1 MDIPKDHQPVVETI
15 NLTRTYKIGETE
27 VTALREVNLKVSAG
41 EFVSIKGRSGSGKT
55 TLLNLIGGLDRPD
68 GGTVLLQGRDI
79 SNLGEAEMV
88 DLRRRTVSFVF
99 QSFGLLPN
107 YSAYEIVD
115 FALRLNG
122 MPRKLRHARTLEC
135 LKLVGLDE
143 RQDHRPDEMSGGQQ
157 QRLCIARAISIRPS
171 LILADEP
178 TGELDSRTGRE
189 ILTLLRTIASLEQTA
204 ILVATH
210 DPKVQDYTSTTYML
224 SDGNLQIMPEVNQP

>member
-1 MDIPKDHQPVVETI
+1 MDNPALKPPVVETRK
-15 NLTRTYKIGETE
+15 LTRIYKIGDTE
-27 VTALREVNLKVSAG
+27 VNALREVDFKANAG

-68 GGTVLLQGRDI
+68 GGVVLLLGRDI
-79 SNLGEAEMV
+79 SNLSESEMV

-122 MPRKLRHARTLEC
+122 MPRKERHARTLEC

-189 ILTLLRTIASLEQTA
+189 ILTLLREIASLEQTA

-210 DPKVQDYTSTTYML
+210 DPKVQEFTTTNYML
-224 SDGNLQIMPEVNQP
+224 SDGLLQEVKKS